1 MTVASQEGA
10 PVGVHQA
17 RVDEFFESEAGFWNQ
32 VYSDRDVFGQIHQER
47 LRIAVGWVAGLGLD
61 EGAPVLDAG
70 AGAGVA
76 TVALARRGLAVTAV
90 DPADAMIAEIRKHA
104 AAARVGR
111 LITARRG
118 DVHTLPFG
126 DATFQAVISLG
137 VIPWLH
143 SPPRA
148 LAELVRVLRPGG
160 WLVVNCDNRARL
172 HLMLDPWFWPPTA
185 SLRRSVRK
193 AVGSGPHQSVRA
205 ATHFRRQFQGLL
217 DGVGLEV
224 VEGRMFG
231 FGPFTV
237 AGRKALP
244 DRAGRWG
251 DRQLSRLAEAGVP
264 VFRSTGSQY
273 IVLCRRPFSG

>member
-17 RVDEFFESEAGFWNQ
+17 QVDEFFESEARFWNQ
-32 VYSDRDVFGQIHQER
+32 VYSDHDVFAQIHQER
-47 LRIAVGWVAGLGLD
+47 LRIAVGWIEGLGL
-61 EGAPVLDAG
+61 ETGASVLDAG

-90 DPADAMIAEIRKHA
+90 DPAAAMIAEISHQARA
-104 AAARVGR
+104 AGAER
-111 LITARRG
+111 LIVARSG

-126 DATFQAVISLG
+126 DATFEAVISLG

-143 SPPRA
+143 SPRRA
-148 LAELVRVLRPGG
+148 LTELVRVLRPGG

-172 HLMLDPWFWPPTA
+172 HLMLDPWFWPPVA
-185 SLRRSVRK
+185 SLRRSLRMVVR
-193 AVGSGPHQSVRA
+193 SDSHESVRA

-217 DGVGLEV
+217 QEAGLEI

-237 AGRKALP
+237 AGRRALP
-244 DRAGRWG
+244 HRAGRWA
-251 DRQLSRLAEAGVP
+251 DRQLSRLSEAGVP

-273 IVLCRRPFSG
+273 IALCRRPFSE

>member
-32 VYSDRDVFGQIHQER
+32 VYSEHDVFAQIHQER
-47 LRIAVGWVAGLGLD
+47 LRIAVGWIEGLAL
-61 EGAPVLDAG
+61 ERGASVLDAG

-90 DPADAMIAEIRKHA
+90 DPADAMIAEIRQQARA
-104 AAARVGR
+104 AGAER
-111 LITARRG
+111 LIVARRG
-118 DVHTLPFG
+118 DVHMLPFA
-126 DATFQAVISLG
+126 DATFEAVISLG

-143 SPPRA
+143 SPRRA
-148 LAELVRVLRPGG
+148 LTELVRVLRPGG

-172 HLMLDPWFWPPTA
+172 HLMLDPWFWPPVA
-185 SLRRSVRK
+185 SLRRSLRRVAR
-193 AVGSGPHQSVRA
+193 SDPHQSVRA
-205 ATHFRRQFQGLL
+205 TTHFRRQFQGLL
-217 DGVGLEV
+217 QEAGLEI

-237 AGRKALP
+237 AGCGALP
-244 DRAGRWG
+244 HGAGRWA
-251 DRQLSRLAEAGVP
+251 DRQLSRLSEAGVP
-264 VFRSTGSQY
+264 IFRSTGSQY
-273 IVLCRRPFSG
+273 IALCRRPFSE